1 MNRKVVDDMAEQPKK
16 VAFLLAN
23 DFIDAEMR
31 NTYDAIA
38 KNGNEAVIISLGK
51 RENLTGTNGMKY
63 TSHLSIDEAVA
74 DEYEAVIILGGKSPS
89 HLMDNEKI
97 LDLIRK
103 MDQAGSTIA
112 AISHGPELLVK
123 GRLVE
128 ARSLTAHSDLT
139 SAIQEAGGRF
149 VDKSVVVD
157 KNLITSRSP
166 EDVPFFIEEIINKLG
181 VSAY

>member
-1 MNRKVVDDMAEQPKK
+1 MAEQPKK

-23 DFIDAEMR
+23 DFIDAEMS
-31 NTYDAIA
+31 NTYDAIT

-51 RENLTGTNGMKY
+51 RENLTGTNGMKF
-63 TSHLSIDEAVA
+63 TSHLSVDEAVA
-74 DEYEAVIILGGKSPS
+74 DDYDAVIIPGGKSPS
-89 HLMDNEKI
+89 HLIDNEKI
-97 LDLIRK
+97 LNLVRK
-103 MDQAGSTIA
+103 MDKAGSTIA
-112 AISHGPELLVK
+112 AISHGPELLIK

-139 SAIQEAGGRF
+139 SDIEKAGGRF

-157 KNLITSRSP
+157 KNLITSRST
-166 EDVPFFIEEIINKLG
+166 EDVPFFIEAIINKLG

>member
-1 MNRKVVDDMAEQPKK
+1 MIRKVVDDMAEQPKK

-23 DFIDAEMR
+23 DFIDSEMR
-31 NTYDAIA
+31 NTYDAIT

-51 RENLTGTNGMKY
+51 NETLTGTEGMKY
-63 TSHLSIDEAVA
+63 TSHLSVDEAVA
-74 DEYEAVIILGGKSPS
+74 DDYEAVIIPGGMSPS

-103 MDQAGSTIA
+103 MDNAGSTIA
-112 AISHGPELLVK
+112 AISRGPELLVK

-128 ARSLTAHSDLT
+128 ARSLTAHSELT
-139 SAIQEAGGRF
+139 SAIHEAGGRYIE
-149 VDKSVVVD
+149 KSVVVD